1 LYDDDDVGAGVGGCM
16 VEREHLV
23 AERVTPRVG
32 ENGEQWRQSW
42 DLQDGYDEEE
52 EEGSEQDSK

>member
-1 LYDDDDVGAGVGGCM
+1 
-16 VEREHLV
+16 V

-32 ENGEQWRQSW
+32 ENGENWRQSW